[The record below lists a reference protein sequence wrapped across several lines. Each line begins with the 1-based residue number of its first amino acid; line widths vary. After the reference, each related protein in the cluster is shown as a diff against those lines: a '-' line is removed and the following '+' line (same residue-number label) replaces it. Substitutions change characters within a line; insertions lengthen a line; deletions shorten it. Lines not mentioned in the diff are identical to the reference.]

1 MNELKFFL
9 NYFQKKKRIP
19 ANYNETN
26 AFKSLE
32 LALKIKK

>member
-9 NYFQKKKRIP
+9 NYFQKQKRIP
-19 ANYNETN
+19 GNYYEIN
-26 AFKSLE
+26 AFKSLK